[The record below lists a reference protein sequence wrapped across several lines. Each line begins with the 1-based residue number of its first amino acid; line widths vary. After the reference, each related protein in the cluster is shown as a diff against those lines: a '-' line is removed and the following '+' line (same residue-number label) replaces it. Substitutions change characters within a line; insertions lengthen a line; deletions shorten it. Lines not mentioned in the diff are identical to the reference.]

1 MAPQNYDC
9 CGWVTK
15 NDLRCSDGR
24 TILRDAFA
32 HQDGAKVPLVW
43 NHNHSDPEEVLGY
56 TVLENR
62 PQGVYGY
69 SYFNDTDKGQTAKAL
84 VEHGDI
90 DSYSIFANHLKQNGN
105 AVKHGMIKEV
115 SLVLSAANPGACIEH
130 ISFAHGDDENEEE
143 AVICTGEMLELY
155 HSDND
160 KDDEKDE
167 VEKKDM
173 DTNDKTVADVIATL
187 SEEQQTAVAY
197 LIGKAKE
204 DGELS
209 HADKEA
215 SSGSDKT
222 VKDVLAT
229 LNEEQ
234 KNAVAYIIGVIMNQ
248 QGSAE
253 EVQHSDED
261 YEDYEGED
269 EEMKS
274 NVFDNDSVGNAGY
287 LTHSDM
293 SDIIAKAKK
302 SGNGTFMQ
310 VYKSTIEDMGLSH
323 ADDDSGIE
331 YAEDVQN
338 YFVNDPS
345 FLFPDAKP
353 LNNVPEFIKRPTD
366 WVNVVINGTKH
377 TPFAKVKTM
386 FANITADEARAK
398 GYIKGTRK
406 ENEVI
411 TLLKRVTDATTV
423 YKLQTTDRDD
433 LIDITDFEPIAWLWG
448 EMRLMLEEEIGRAIL
463 VGDGRLTS
471 DRFHI
476 PQDRIR
482 PIWKDDELFTI
493 RKTVADGTPVNM
505 AKDFI
510 KAAIRARKDYRG
522 SGNPILFTTEDWLT
536 EMLLLEDG
544 MGRALYETEAALATK
559 MRVSKIVTVPVMENL
574 QNDGKDLMGIIVNLA
589 DYNIG
594 TNKGGE
600 ITKFEDFDIDFNQ
613 NKLLIETRL
622 SGALIKPYSAIV
634 IEKATTNPSQ
644 G

>member
-56 TVLENR
+56 TLLENR

-130 ISFAHGDDENEEE
+130 ISFAHGDDENKEE
-143 AVICTGEMLELY
+143 AVICTGETLELY
-155 HSDND
+155 HSDDD
-160 KDDEKDE
+160 KNE
-167 VEKKDM
+167 VEKKKM
-173 DTNDKTVADVIATL
+173 STSDKTVADVIATL
-187 SEEQQTAVAY
+187 NDEQKTAVAY

-204 DGELS
+204 DGELKS
-209 HADKEA
+209 VAE
-215 SSGSDKT
+215 
-222 VKDVLAT
+222 VLKT
-229 LNEEQ
+229 LNEDQ
-234 KNAVAYIIGVIMNQ
+234 KNAVAYIIGVIMQ
-248 QGSAE
+248 QAQGESDEDE
-253 EVQHSDED
+253 EVQHSDVYD
-261 YEDYEGED
+261 DYEGD
-269 EEMKS
+269 YEEMKS

-323 ADDDSGIE
+323 ADGDSGIE
-331 YAEDVQN
+331 YADDVQD

-398 GYIKGTRK
+398 GYIKGTQK

-482 PIWKDDELFTI
+482 PIWKDDSLFTI
-493 RKTVADGTPVNM
+493 RKTVTAGTDVDA
-505 AKDFI
+505 AKEFI
-510 KAAIRARKDYRG
+510 KASIRARKDYRG

-544 MGRALYETEAALATK
+544 MGRALYETENALATK

-574 QNDGKDLMGIIVNLA
+574 KNDGKDLMGIIVNLA

-634 IEKATTNPSQ
+634 IERAASTSSASADEAQ